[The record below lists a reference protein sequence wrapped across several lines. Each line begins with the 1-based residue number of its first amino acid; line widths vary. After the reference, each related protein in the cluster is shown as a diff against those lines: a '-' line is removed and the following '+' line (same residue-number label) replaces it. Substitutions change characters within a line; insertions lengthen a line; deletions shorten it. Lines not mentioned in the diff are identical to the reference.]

1 MHPKNITTPIAKPQI
16 VSTLYD
22 RRFEHDACGIGF
34 VAYMDGKPHP
44 DILPLALKSL
54 SNLVHRGGV
63 LADGKTSDG
72 AGIMCQLPHSFFA
85 EELTQQHITPPP
97 AGALAV
103 GQFFFPR
110 DAARTAAAISL
121 VEQVLAQP
129 SLGLKL
135 LAWRDV
141 PQNLRVLGPQA
152 EASKPTIMQAL
163 VTSTPALSPAEFER
177 KLYLARRII
186 EKKARAADLPDL
198 YICSFSGR
206 TIVYKGLLLGD
217 ALGKFY
223 TDLLNYRFQVGLATF
238 HQRYST
244 NTFPAWHR
252 AQPFRMLCHNGE
264 INTIQ
269 GNVNWMRARESSLAS
284 PVWGTAIEHL
294 KPVIDDSGS
303 DSAMLDNV
311 LELLV
316 HSGRNLPH
324 AVAMLAPEAWETLP
338 DTPENRRRRDFYAYH
353 ASLMEPWDGPAALV
367 FSDGHTVGITLD
379 RNGLRPMRYQQ
390 TTDGL
395 LVAGS
400 EAGFAHLP
408 PEKVIKKGRLGP
420 GEMLVLDTD
429 SSTILTNSEIKNQ
442 LAHQANYG
450 EWLGRITVPLTRQ
463 LPPPTPE
470 TTDPFDVPRL
480 QAAFGYTA
488 EELTVVLRPMA
499 SHGAE
504 PIGSMGDDSP
514 IALLSRVD
522 RPVHHYL
529 KQRFAQVTNPPID
542 PLRERAG
549 MSLTVMLGRR
559 ENILMDGAHRAPQI
573 MLDSPVLSAET
584 RAALQ
589 NLSHKHPE
597 FHSVQLAATFPVA
610 EGPAGLATALTQ
622 LATAAEH
629 AVRSH
634 NPCAAILW
642 LSDRPVD
649 AAHAPIPMLLAV
661 GAVHHHLIRT
671 GLRSQ
676 TSIVAE
682 TAEMRDVHH
691 LATLIGYGAEAVYPY
706 LALASAARLAE
717 SGKLKDVSAV
727 QASQNF
733 IRALEKGLL
742 KIMSKMGISTI
753 DSYCGAQ
760 IFEAIGLSRDV
771 IDLCLVG
778 TPARFGG
785 ATLTQL
791 AAAVLQRHHTA
802 FSGSRPRLESP
813 GWFKFKRGG
822 EYHSFNPKVVN
833 TLHRA
838 VKTENRA
845 AYREFSALTRAEGE
859 QRIIVSPID
868 GLSIRSDRAP
878 IPIEQVESEAE
889 ILHRFST
896 AAISH
901 GAISAEAHRTLAIA
915 MNRLG
920 GMSNSGEGG
929 EDPQRFGTEANSSI
943 KQVASG
949 RFGVTPAYLMS
960 AKELQ
965 IKMAQGSKP
974 GEGGHLPGHKVTAEI
989 AALRH
994 STPGVGLISP
1004 PPHHDIYSIEDL
1016 AQLIFDLKQVN
1027 PFAAVSVKLVAESG
1041 VGTVAAGVVKGGADV
1056 VHISGA
1062 DGGTGASPL
1071 SSMKHA
1077 GMPVEIGL
1085 AEAQQTLI
1093 ANDLRDR
1100 VRLRVDGG
1108 LKTGHDVLQMALLG
1122 ADEFS
1127 FGTAALV
1134 AEGCVMARTCQTNT
1148 CPVGVASQKPE
1159 LRAKFPGKP
1168 EMVMAYLTF
1177 IAQEVRELLAQMG
1190 YRRLDDII
1198 GRTDLLTQ
1206 TDVPTVDLSPL
1217 LATPDKRGIL
1227 PRRNILPANDI
1238 FRVSAL
1244 NWHLVEVARP
1254 ALKNGNTISQR
1265 LKIHNTDR
1273 SVGATLAGAIAAQFG
1288 STGLPEHKL
1297 NFVFDGSAGQSFGAF
1312 NMPGM
1317 HLTIIGEANDY
1328 VGKGMHGGEIII
1340 APPPETPIVPHENTI
1355 LGNTAL
1361 YGATGG
1367 RLFAAGQAGERFAV
1381 RNSGALAVV
1390 EGVGNH
1396 GCEYM
1401 TGGTVVVLGGVGF
1414 NFGAGMSGGTAF
1426 VYDPRNELA
1435 LKLNT
1440 EMVIAAALSP
1450 TDAEQLRAI
1459 VQLHAEKTG
1468 SPRGQWLLENW
1479 HNAHTHIKKIVPKN
1493 MAFRSLPQESIRNP
1507 EKTYGFPRKRE

>member
-1 MHPKNITTPIAKPQI
+1 MHN
-16 VSTLYD
+16 TLYSPE
-22 RRFEHDACGIGF
+22 FEHDACGIGF
-34 VAYMDGKPHP
+34 VAYLDGKPHP

-54 SNLVHRGGV
+54 SNLTHRGGV

-85 EELTQQHITPPP
+85 EELRRRHISPP
-97 AGALAV
+97 ANGALAV

-110 DAARTAAAISL
+110 HADRTAAAIAL
-121 VEQVLAQP
+121 VERVLARP
-129 SLGLKL
+129 ALGLKL

-141 PQNLRVLGPQA
+141 PQNLRALGPQA
-152 EASKPTIMQAL
+152 EAGKPTIVQAL
-163 VTSTPALSPAEFER
+163 VTSVYTLSPAEFER

-186 EKKARAADLPDL
+186 EKEARAAELPDL
-198 YICSFSGR
+198 YICSFSAR

-217 ALGKFY
+217 DLGKFY

-269 GNVNWMRARESSLAS
+269 GNFNWMRAREATLAS
-284 PVWGTAIEHL
+284 PVWGADIEYL

-316 HSGRNLPH
+316 QSGRSLPH
-324 AVAMLAPEAWETLP
+324 AMAMLTPEAWEMLP

-353 ASLMEPWDGPAALV
+353 AGLMEPWDGPAALV

-379 RNGLRPMRYQQ
+379 RNGLRPMRYHL
-390 TTDGL
+390 TADGL

-408 PEKVIKKGRLGP
+408 AAKIIKKGRLGP

-429 SSTILTNSEIKNQ
+429 AGVILTDTEIKNQ
-442 LAHQANYG
+442 LAHRANYG
-450 EWLGRITVPLTRQ
+450 EWLARITVPLPRNPSPSPAENVT
-463 LPPPTPE
+463 PT
-470 TTDPFDVPRL
+470 FDIA
-480 QAAFGYTA
+480 QFQTAFGYTS
-488 EELTVVLRPMA
+488 EELTVILRPMA
-499 SHGAE
+499 GSRAE
-504 PIGSMGDDSP
+504 PIGSMGDDAP
-514 IALLSRVD
+514 IALLGRTD
-522 RPVHHYL
+522 HPVHHYL

-542 PLRERAG
+542 PLREQAG
-549 MSLTVMLGRR
+549 MSLRVMLGRR
-559 ENILMDGAHRAPQI
+559 ENILLDGAQRAPQI
-573 MLDSPVLSAET
+573 VLNSPVLSEET
-584 RAALQ
+584 LTALQ
-589 NLSHKHPE
+589 RLTRSHPDFHGVRLS
-597 FHSVQLAATFPVA
+597 ATFPVA
-610 EGPAGLATALTQ
+610 TGAAGLKMALEN
-622 LATAAEH
+622 LAAAAER
-629 AVRSH
+629 AVRAREH
-634 NPCAAILW
+634 RAAIIW
-642 LSDRPVD
+642 LDDRAVD
-649 AAHAPIPMLLAV
+649 AENAPVPILLAV
-661 GAVHHHLIRT
+661 GAVHHRLINA
-671 GLRSQ
+671 GLRSL
-676 TSIVAE
+676 TSIVVE
-682 TAEMRDVHH
+682 TAEVRDVHH
-691 LATLIGYGAEAVYPY
+691 LATLIGYGAEAVHPY
-706 LALASAARLAE
+706 LALATAAQLAAD
-717 SGKLKDVSAV
+717 GKLKDVSPA
-727 QASQNF
+727 QAAQNYSH
-733 IRALEKGLL
+733 ALEKGLL
-742 KIMSKMGISTI
+742 KIMSKMGISTV

-785 ATLTQL
+785 ATLEHL
-791 AAAVLQRHHTA
+791 AAGVLHRHRVA
-802 FSGSRPRLESP
+802 FGSRPRLESP

-822 EYHSFNPKVVN
+822 EYHSFNPKVVGA
-833 TLHRA
+833 LHRA
-838 VKTENRA
+838 VKTGNRA
-845 AYREFSALTRAEGE
+845 AYREFSALTRAEDD
-859 QRIIVSPID
+859 RRVAVSPVD
-868 GLSIRSDRAP
+868 GLSIHSDRAP
-878 IPIEQVESEAE
+878 IPIENVESTAE
-889 ILHRFST
+889 ILRRFST

-929 EDPQRFGTEANSSI
+929 EAPRRFGTEANSAI

-1016 AQLIFDLKQVN
+1016 AQLIFDLKQIN

-1077 GMPVEIGL
+1077 GLPVEIGL

-1100 VRLRVDGG
+1100 VRIRVDGG
-1108 LKTGHDVLQMALLG
+1108 LKTGYDVVQMALLG

-1134 AEGCVMARTCQTNT
+1134 AEGCVMARACQKNT
-1148 CPVGVASQKPE
+1148 CPVGVATQKAE

-1168 EMVMAYLTF
+1168 EMVMAYMTF
-1177 IAQEVRELLAQMG
+1177 IAEEVRELLAKMG

-1198 GRTDLLTQ
+1198 GCTDLLVQ
-1206 TDVPTVDLSPL
+1206 TDLPAMDLSPL
-1217 LATPDKRGIL
+1217 LATPDEKGIL

-1238 FRVSAL
+1238 FSVSAL
-1244 NWHLVEVARP
+1244 NWHLLEVARP
-1254 ALKNGNTISQR
+1254 ALRNGGIISQR
-1265 LKIHNTDR
+1265 MKIRNTDR

-1288 STGLPEHKL
+1288 TAGLPAHKL
-1297 NFVFDGSAGQSFGAF
+1297 NFVFEGSAGQSFGAF

-1317 HLTIIGEANDY
+1317 HLTVIGEANDY
-1328 VGKGMHGGEIII
+1328 VGKGMHGGEIVII
-1340 APPPETPIVPHENTI
+1340 PPPETPIIPHENTI

-1367 RLFAAGQAGERFAV
+1367 HLFAAGQAGERFAV

-1401 TGGTVVVLGGVGF
+1401 TGGIVVVLGKVGF
-1414 NFGAGMSGGTAF
+1414 NFGAGMSGGIAF
-1426 VYDPRNELA
+1426 VYDPHHELA
-1435 LKLNT
+1435 VKLNAA
-1440 EMVIAAALSP
+1440 MVAAVALSP
-1450 TDAEQLRAI
+1450 ADADRLRAI
-1459 VQLHAEKTG
+1459 IQIYLEKTG
-1468 SPRGQWLLENW
+1468 SPRGEYLLENW
-1479 HNAHTHIKKIVPKN
+1479 ASAWRQFRKIVPRHTAAGIQSPVEWQAALKL
-1493 MAFRSLPQESIRNP
+1493 R
-1507 EKTYGFPRKRE
+1507 